1 MRNLILL
8 LGAATAAFAQPA
20 NVLTITAS
28 RQSNIQPDQVSLTVY
43 VYSDPD
49 QTLDSVLAALPG
61 TKIAATDLSNVSMPS
76 SVNTLGFDIN
86 PQLEWIFAPTVS
98 FSDLNSVVVVLGAL
112 QTKSPVRVSYFYL
125 NATAS
130 PQAMASQPCPYP
142 SLINDAQ
149 AQAGKL
155 AAAAGV
161 TLGPIVSLGQGSA
174 VGAVI
179 PVVRTGDFSGLL
191 LGIPATIYDPIATF
205 VVGSAASTCALTVQ
219 FKLGQ

>member
-1 MRNLILL
+1 MRKLILFL
-8 LGAATAAFAQPA
+8 AAAAAFGQSA

-28 RQSNIQPDQVSLTVY
+28 RQLNIQPDQVSMTVY
-43 VYSDPD
+43 VDSDPS

-61 TKIAATDLSNVSMPS
+61 TKIAATDLSNVSMLAYS
-76 SVNTLGFDIN
+76 AN
-86 PQLEWIFAPTVS
+86 PELEWVFRPTVP
-98 FSDLNSVVVVLGAL
+98 FSDLNSVTAVLGAL
-112 QTKSPVRVSYFYL
+112 QTKSPIRVSYFYL

-130 PQAMASQPCPYP
+130 PEAMASQPCPYP

-161 TLGPIVSLGQGSA
+161 TLGPIVSLEQGSA
-174 VGAVI
+174 VGAGNPFLVSAL
-179 PVVRTGDFSGLL
+179 GFADLL
-191 LGIPATIYDPIATF
+191 LAPPVTIYDPATTSLS
-205 VVGSAASTCALTVQ
+205 GLLAPSSAPTCTLTVQ